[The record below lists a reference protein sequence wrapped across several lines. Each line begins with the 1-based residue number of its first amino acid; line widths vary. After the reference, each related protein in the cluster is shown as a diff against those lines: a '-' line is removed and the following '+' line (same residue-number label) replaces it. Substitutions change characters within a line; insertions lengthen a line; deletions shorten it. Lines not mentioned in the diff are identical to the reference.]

1 MSDTALIKQFDN
13 RCVLSD
19 YVMLE
24 GQQGISIATGSALIR
39 FLWDSSRG
47 MRPNGLKNS
56 VNTDKNQGSEIL
68 AMQDVISDAFAFDY
82 NRRDAEYKNFWYDLD
97 TSKPRGRKLRKRFS

>member
-1 MSDTALIKQFDN
+1 MKKALIITNHMFE
-13 RCVLSD
+13 
-19 YVMLE
+19 Y
-24 GQQGISIATGSALIR
+24 A
-39 FLWDSSRG
+39 
-47 MRPNGLKNS
+47 
-56 VNTDKNQGSEIL
+56 GSEIL

>member
-1 MSDTALIKQFDN
+1 MSNTALIKQFDN
-13 RCVLSD
+13 CCVLSD
-19 YVMLE
+19 YVYLE
-24 GQQGISIATGSALIR
+24 DQQLSIATGSALIR
-39 FLWDSSRG
+39 FLWDNSRG

-56 VNTDKNQGSEIL
+56 INVDQNQGSEIL

-97 TSKPRGRKLRKRFS
+97 TSKTRGQKLQKRFS